1 MRGGNSSYGGIA
13 QLGERLNGIQEVS
26 GSIPLIS
33 TRKHGNHVKEKASNR
48 KIWGFFL
55 AFYSFSEFP
64 HFLPVLFVPER
75 YQNEDLSFRYATGVN
90 ETAYHLLELARL
102 KFRCVPE
109 FAGTQHIFYVINVN
123 ERF

>member
-1 MRGGNSSYGGIA
+1 M
-13 QLGERLNGIQEVS
+13 QLRHCFADRPGERLNGIQEVS

-55 AFYSFSEFP
+55 SVCPEYKFP
-64 HFLPVLFVPER
+64 HFLPVPSVPER
-75 YQNEDLSFRYATGVN
+75 YQNKDLSFKYATGVN
-90 ETAYHLLELARL
+90 ETGYHLLELARL
-102 KFRCVPE
+102 KFWHIPE

-123 ERF
+123 ARF